1 MALGRCRRFFWSQS
15 LGVYRPNISEQE
27 QGDRM
32 DQKEQIL
39 STVNQMV
46 AAFHEGDIIG
56 ILKTYEPG
64 AVVVAEPGAPVTG
77 KSALEAMFAGFIAAG
92 ARFTFLGHEV
102 VQAGDLAVHFTPW
115 RMTGTGPDGK
125 PITGGGLS
133 VAVLRR
139 QPDGKWLMVIDDP
152 YGDSVMNVA
161 TKSQAI

>member
-1 MALGRCRRFFWSQS
+1 
-15 LGVYRPNISEQE
+15 
-27 QGDRM
+27 M

-39 STVNQMV
+39 STIKQMV
-46 AAFHEGDIIG
+46 DAFHKGDIVG

-64 AVVVAEPGAPVTG
+64 AVVMAEPGSPVSG
-77 KSALEAMFAGFIAAG
+77 KSALEAMFAGFIAAE

-115 RMTGTGPDGK
+115 RMTGTGPDGQ

-161 TKSQAI
+161 TKSQAT

>member
-1 MALGRCRRFFWSQS
+1 
-15 LGVYRPNISEQE
+15 
-27 QGDRM
+27 M

-46 AAFHEGDIIG
+46 EAFHKGDVTE

-64 AVVVAEPGAPVTG
+64 AVVIAQPGAPVSG
-77 KSALEAMFAGFIAAG
+77 KPALGAMFAGFIAAG

-102 VQAGDLAVHFTPW
+102 IQADDLAVHFTPW
-115 RMTGTGPDGK
+115 RMTGTGLDGA

-139 QPDGKWLMVIDDP
+139 QPDGQWLLVIDDP
-152 YGDSVMNVA
+152 YGDSVMNLA
-161 TKSQAI
+161 TQAKETI

>member
-1 MALGRCRRFFWSQS
+1 
-15 LGVYRPNISEQE
+15 
-27 QGDRM
+27 M

-46 AAFHEGDIIG
+46 DAFHDGDIVG

-64 AVVVAEPGAPVTG
+64 AVVVAEPGAPVAG
-77 KSALEAMFAGFIAAG
+77 KSALEAMFAGFIAAR

-102 VQAGDLAVHFTPW
+102 VQAGDLAVHFTSW

-152 YGDSVMNVA
+152 YGDSVMTVA
-161 TKSQAI
+161 TKSQAV

>member
-115 RMTGTGPDGK
+115 RMTGTG
-125 PITGGGLS
+125 GGLS